1 MHIKQHTESLIEL
14 LKYANRDKSL
24 ELEMIIKEQFDKNIT
39 NEMFNNVLSRI
50 KGQKN
55 LKKAEKL
62 ESIDISFKSDEFENI
77 RVTILGQE
85 NITNYCL
92 TNDIKSIDEKYVKY
106 LSKTPV
112 RYVNVNDYN
121 IRFNLKR
128 EKEMNKNDQT
138 ILNLNRAWAKLEK
151 FFRYKKR
158 ISYKTNDNLFTFD
171 LTILKTSN
179 KKTLRS
185 ENKKYKRKDVKEYMK
200 KYIVKP
206 PYVVDIDEWFTSL
219 KPNEEVELIGKKF
232 DSMITSKT
240 LQKSNVF
247 DNVQNYEIELEY
259 IGNKI
264 KTKLDNKQILLKMLQ
279 NTNIILQAIQKSYYL
294 ISESEK
300 KEVLENYKILM
311 DDYRFKGPQNVT
323 LELKH
328 VIERKYSEYKDSS
341 VNIRRGYTV
350 TEKADGER
358 NLLIIIGNG
367 TMYLMNRKNTIKSLG
382 AKCESLANSILDCEY
397 ITKNKENKNIN
408 LLMIF
413 DIYFKNSKDL
423 RERILNR
430 SNEEKME
437 GKIDESRF
445 EILDETMKILDKSF
459 VKQTNNNLEIKKKK
473 FYYGDEDSFTSE
485 TNRLI
490 EDLQSKISKYDDKSN
505 EYKELFE
512 QIRTLKMD
520 TKIFDEAKKVYEK
533 EYPYKIDGLVFTPRN
548 FKVGEEPN
556 KQKKNMFDGRWYSCF
571 KWKPPE
577 ENTIDFLV
585 KFKKDPENET
595 KDLITFKT
603 INGKVMEFKTLV
615 LHVGYNPKIH
625 TRYNSCR
632 VLNENLT
639 FDESYSP
646 VIFQPIKPFVKDI
659 HYAYIQVVNG
669 NVYTENK
676 TIILEDN
683 IVEFNYEQDKIVCWN
698 PLRVR
703 DTLKPNDFITAT
715 NVWDSIHNPVTEKMI
730 STGEIN
736 TKIDMYYLLNK
747 KRDER
752 KSKSLNDFHS
762 FVKKDLIISN
772 ISGENNVLDLGVGK
786 GGDLNHYIEANVNV
800 FVGIDNIFD
809 NLNNNENGICNRIFS
824 KSVENK
830 ENKENKENN
839 LLTNSLMIWGNCEKI
854 LTNSDAGN
862 DELHKYYLDIIYGN
876 LSLDVINNP
885 KLRQFYNIGNIQAG
899 FGFDLISCQFTFH
912 YFFKNIKTLENVLN
926 TISQSLKIGGKF
938 VGTCLDGKKVFELLN
953 DSSKV
958 GIDDIWSIEKKYE
971 KSVFPNNET
980 SLGYNVSIFNES
992 IGVTIDEYLVNFDY
1006 LIEKAKEFNL
1016 ELVTLNSFTNLF
1028 EKLSSI
1034 KDYGSMKKMPQELKD
1049 YSFLNNSFV
1058 FQKK

>member
-24 ELEMIIKEQFDKNIT
+24 ELEMIVKEQFEKNIT

-55 LKKAEKL
+55 LTLTEKM
-62 ESIDISFKSDEFENI
+62 ESMDISFKSEEFESI
-77 RVTILGQE
+77 RVSILGQE

-92 TNDIKSIDEKYVKY
+92 TNDIKSIDENYVKY
-106 LSKTPV
+106 LSKTPI

-128 EKEMNKNDQT
+128 ETEMSKNDQT
-138 ILNLNRAWAKLEK
+138 ILNLNRAWTKLEK

-158 ISYKTNDNLFTFD
+158 ISYKTSDNLFNFD

-179 KKTLRS
+179 KKTLRAA
-185 ENKKYKRKDVKEYMK
+185 NQIYKRKDVKDYMK

-206 PYVVDIDEWFTSL
+206 PYVVDIDEWFSSL
-219 KPNEEVELIGKKF
+219 KPNDEVELIGKKF
-232 DSMITSKT
+232 ESMISSKT

-259 IGNKI
+259 VGNKI
-264 KTKLDNKQILLKMLQ
+264 KTKLDNKLLLLKMLQ
-279 NTNIILQAIQKSYYL
+279 NTIIILQAIQKSYYL

-300 KEVLENYKILM
+300 KDVIENYKILM

-328 VIERKYSEYKDSS
+328 VIERKYSEYKDSA

-358 NLLIIIGNG
+358 NLLIIIENGN
-367 TMYLMNRKNTIKSLG
+367 MYLMNRKNTIKSVG
-382 AKCESLANSILDCEY
+382 AKCEPLANTILDCEY

-408 LLMIF
+408 LLMVF

-445 EILDETMKILDKSF
+445 EVLDEAMEILEKSM

-473 FYYGDEDSFTSE
+473 FYYGDEDTFTPE
-485 TNRLI
+485 TNMLI
-490 EDLQSKISKYDDKSN
+490 DDLQSKILMYDEKSN

-548 FKVGEEPN
+548 LKVGEEP
-556 KQKKNMFDGRWYSCF
+556 KKEKRNMFDGRWYSCF

-615 LHVGYNPKIH
+615 LHVGYNPQIH

-639 FDESYSP
+639 FEESYSP
-646 VIFQPIKPFVKDI
+646 VIFQPIKPYVKDI
-659 HYAYIQVVNG
+659 HYAYIPVVNG
-669 NVYTENK
+669 NVYTQNK

-715 NVWDSIHNPVTEKMI
+715 NVWHSIHNPVTEKMI
-730 STGEIN
+730 SSGVVDTQ
-736 TKIDMYYLLNK
+736 IDMYYLLNK

-762 FVKKDLIISN
+762 FVKKDLIVSN
-772 ISGENNVLDLGVGK
+772 IGGENNVLDLGVGK
-786 GGDLNHYIEANVNV
+786 GGDLNHYIEGKVNV

-824 KSVENK
+824 KSVDS
-830 ENKENKENN
+830 KENN

-854 LTNSDAGN
+854 LTNADAGN
-862 DELHKYYLDIIYGN
+862 DELNKYYLDIIYGN
-876 LSLDVINNP
+876 LSLDNISNS
-885 KLRQFYNIGNIQAG
+885 KLRQFYNIGNVQAG
-899 FGFDLISCQFTFH
+899 FGFDLVSSQFAFH
-912 YFFKNIKTLENVLN
+912 YFFKNINTLENVLES
-926 TISQSLKIGGKF
+926 ISKSLKIGGKF
-938 VGTCLDGKKVFELLN
+938 VGTCLDGKKVFNLLK
-953 DSSKV
+953 DSSKIGV
-958 GIDDIWSIEKKYE
+958 DDLWSIEKKYE
-971 KSVFPNNET
+971 KSVFHNNEN
-980 SLGYNVSIFNES
+980 SLGYTVSIFNES
-992 IGVTIDEYLVNFDY
+992 IGMTIEEYLVNFDY
-1006 LIEKAKEFNL
+1006 LIQKAKEYNL
-1016 ELVTLNSFTNLF
+1016 ELVELNSFTNLF
-1028 EKLSSI
+1028 DKLSSI
-1034 KDYGSMKKMPQELKD
+1034 KDYGSMKKMTQDLKD
-1049 YSFLNNSFV
+1049 YSFLNNSFI
-1058 FQKK
+1058 FEKK